1 MKQYPTD
8 AIRNVAVVAHADVGK
23 TSLIEAM
30 LYHAG
35 AIQQMGSIREGDTV
49 SDYDPDEI
57 ERKTTLAVTPCV
69 AEWKDHKVN
78 LLDTPGYED
87 FYGEVES
94 ALRVVEGALV
104 MVDGERGVEGGT
116 EKVWALVKKY
126 EKPCAIVVNRMDGE
140 QSESQK
146 ALASVEDILETTSL
160 PLNLPIGTGQGFEG
174 VVDLLSM
181 RACTYGADGKSITE
195 GDIPDDLAGLAEEA
209 REALVEAAAE
219 SDEELL
225 EKYFEAGEL
234 TDDEVAQGLKA
245 GVREGLIVP
254 SLHVAAEKAIGVSAA
269 LDFITDCFPSPAD
282 VPVVVAANGQE
293 TEIKADADGALAAF
307 VYKTIFDPYAGR
319 LSLFRVYSGSLG
331 VESVLNT
338 TRNAT
343 ERIGKVAH
351 RHGGEDIDAT
361 TVVAGDFGAVAKLAD
376 TATGDTLARADLPM
390 HLPPIEFPR
399 PAYSRAVFPENEGDD
414 DRLSTA
420 LSRLAEEDPTLHVT
434 RNTET
439 DQTLLEGLGDQHL
452 TMALAKAKRKF
463 NANARL
469 DLPKIAYRE
478 TITKTV
484 KEVEYTHRKQTGG
497 AGQYAKVVIT
507 IEPTARGEGYSFEDK
522 IFGGAIDQQ
531 FRPSVDKGVKQAM
544 DDGVIAG
551 FPMVDFRV
559 TLVDGKTHPV
569 DSKDIAF
576 QTAGRGA
583 FRAAAAQAGAVLLEP
598 IMSVNVLVPEEMM
611 GDVIGDLNSRRGR
624 VMGMEQVGRR
634 QIIQSTVPLAE
645 MSRYQTELKSMTS
658 ARGSYTMELSHYE
671 AVPGDVQAKIVEA
684 AEATEE

>member
-1 MKQYPTD
+1 MKQYQTD
-8 AIRNVAVVAHADVGK
+8 AIRNIAAVAHADVGK

-35 AIQQMGSIREGDTV
+35 AIHKMGSVNEGDTV
-49 SDYDPDEI
+49 SDYDPDEV

-69 AEWKDHKVN
+69 AEWKDHKLN

-104 MVDGERGVEGGT
+104 LIDGERGVEGGT

-126 EKPCAIVVNRMDGE
+126 ETPCAIVVNRMDGE
-140 QSESQK
+140 QAESQK
-146 ALASVEDILETTSL
+146 ALATVEEILETTAL
-160 PLNLPIGTGQGFEG
+160 PLNLPIGGGQAFEG
-174 VVDLLSM
+174 VVDLLTM
-181 RACTYGADGKSITE
+181 RALTYGADGKTVTE

-225 EKYFEAGEL
+225 DKYFEDGEL
-234 TDDEVAQGLKA
+234 SDAEVARGLKT
-245 GVREGLIVP
+245 GIREGLIVP
-254 SLHVAAEKAIGVSAA
+254 ALHVAAEKGVGVSAV
-269 LDFITDCFPSPAD
+269 LDFITACLPSPAD
-282 VPVVVAANGQE
+282 VPVKAAVNGEE
-293 TEIKADADGALAAF
+293 TEIEADADGPLAAF

-331 VESVLNT
+331 VENVQNT
-338 TRNAT
+338 TRAAS
-343 ERIGKVAH
+343 ERVGKVAH
-351 RHGGEDIDAT
+351 RQGGQDVDAS
-361 TVVAGDFGAVAKLAD
+361 VIVAGDFGAVAKLAD
-376 TATGDTLARADLPM
+376 TATGDTLARAEAPI
-390 HLPPIEFPR
+390 HLPPVEFPR
-399 PAYSRAVFPENEGDD
+399 PAYSRAVFPEREGDD

-434 RNTET
+434 RNNET

-484 KEVEYTHRKQTGG
+484 KEVDYTHRKQTGG

-507 IEPTARGEGYSFEDK
+507 MEPTARGDGYEFVDK

-544 DDGVIAG
+544 AEGVIAG
-551 FPMVDFRV
+551 YPMVDFRV

-583 FRAAAAQAGAVLLEP
+583 FREAAAKAGAVLLEP
-598 IMSVNVLVPEEMM
+598 IMSVNILVPEEMM
-611 GDVIGDLNSRRGR
+611 GDVIGDMNGRRGR

-634 QIIQSTVPLAE
+634 QVIQATVPLAE
-645 MSRYQTELKSMTS
+645 MSRYQTDLKSMTS

-671 AVPGDVQAKIVEA
+671 AVPGDVQEKIVAMNEA
-684 AEATEE
+684 EEE